1 MTEQNEDTRRMQ
13 TTLNLP
19 EGDVILS
26 LPVPLSV
33 ASAQKLSIWLQV
45 AANLRDVEIVP

>member
-19 EGDVILS
+19 EGEVILS
-26 LPVPLSV
+26 LPAALSV
-33 ASAQKLSIWLQV
+33 DSAQKLSVWLQV
-45 AANLRDVEIVP
+45 AGNLEGVEVKE